1 MKNPGQ
7 DFKVF
12 FKRYQ
17 RELFLAG
24 FLLTLALFHFLYSD
38 NYRMDSTIKLATLG
52 DEFNDLELGRFG
64 IVYLNRLFGLNNY
77 TPYFM
82 AYVTMLAMLA
92 SGVLMS
98 FSLWRAMDGRCG
110 REVCL
115 MPLLVYLT
123 PNWIEQLYFS
133 YQSFLI
139 ILGVIALLAAALIPA
154 YTRARLWMAV
164 EALLALLAF
173 SIYQAFV
180 PLYITLCIGFVLT
193 QCVFREAMD
202 GLEVWRRFIRH
213 AVVFAL
219 ALAGYFAV
227 NWLFTRSME
236 GTDYLS
242 SQVRWGTMPIQG
254 VVMSQLRAIGSILIA
269 QGRLDTL
276 LYPVSLL
283 CSAVLLAVR
292 CPQWRRDRRLV
303 AALGWFLLQLS
314 AFAMIVITGSRLQ
327 LRTELSVT
335 FAAGFNFIIAL
346 ALARQC
352 ASALPR
358 RALALGTAAAMLV
371 CLYGSTDLCLRL
383 VYTDDVQSAADEA
396 LASRL
401 VERLK
406 PLLPQGNNRTVVF
419 VGEPEMYLNDGCV
432 VGEAIGRSLFNHFIG
447 LEDSNLFIANVMAAK
462 GVKYRTMTSEE
473 GRQAEAM
480 AADMPCFPEEGSVA
494 ALGDVIAVKFSQ
506 DYYYEAELLKPGC
519 EPSEETV
526 EYGEGLQYNVEHI
539 EIEDDAMIIEGYNI
553 RRGVDARTMKNT
565 LYLLNRVNG
574 ALYRINTACNQQVML
589 TNQFWQDG
597 VNYDQGGF
605 KACCPVDI
613 LRRNPRDTF
622 ELLVKYDLP
631 GETGFVGTGIL
642 INLRSIGRGR
652 SDIAED
658 GLVGRVG

>member
-12 FKRYQ
+12 FKKYQ

-24 FLLTLALFHFLYSD
+24 LLLTLALFHFLYSD
-38 NYRMDSTIKLATLG
+38 NYRMDSTIKLATMG

-64 IVYLNRLFGLNNY
+64 IVYLNRLFGLNKF

-92 SGVLMS
+92 SGILMS

-139 ILGVIALLAAALIPA
+139 ILGVVALQAAVLIPV
-154 YTRARLWMAV
+154 YKKARRWMAV
-164 EALLALLAF
+164 EALLVFLAF
-173 SIYQAFV
+173 SVYQAFV
-180 PLYITLCIGFVLT
+180 PLYITLCVGFVLT
-193 QCVFREAMD
+193 QWIFREAMD

-219 ALAGYFAV
+219 AMAGYFAV
-227 NWLFTRSME
+227 NWLLTRGME

-242 SQVRWGTMPIQG
+242 SQMRWGTVPIEG
-254 VVMSQLRAIGSILIA
+254 VLMSQLRAIGSMIIG

-292 CPQWRRDRRLV
+292 CVHWGRDRRLV
-303 AALGWFLLQLS
+303 AALGWLLLQLS
-314 AFAMIVITGSRLQ
+314 AFSMIVIMGTRLQ

-335 FAAGFNFIIAL
+335 FVSAFNYIFAL

-352 ASALPR
+352 PPLLLR
-358 RALALGTAAAMLV
+358 RVLALGTGAAMLV

-383 VYTDDVQSAADEA
+383 IYTDDVQSAEDEA
-396 LASRL
+396 LASKL

-406 PLLPQGNNRTVVF
+406 PLLPEGNNSTVIF
-419 VGEPEMYLNDGCV
+419 VGEPEIYLNDGCI

-447 LEDSNLFIANVMAAK
+447 LEDSNLFIANVMAVK
-462 GVKYRTMTSEE
+462 GVKYRTMTTEE
-473 GRQAEAM
+473 GRLAEAM
-480 AADMPCFPEEGSVA
+480 TVDMPCFPEEGSVA
-494 ALGDVIAVKFSQ
+494 ASGDVIVVKFSK
-506 DYYYEAELLKPGC
+506 DYYYDAELLKPGC
-519 EPSEETV
+519 ELSEEPV
-526 EYGEGLQYNVEHI
+526 EYGEGMRCNVEQI
-539 EIEDDAMIIEGYNI
+539 KIANDAMIVEGHNI
-553 RRGVDARTMKNT
+553 RRGVDARLIKNT
-565 LYLLNRVNG
+565 LYLLNRVSG
-574 ALYRINTACNQQVML
+574 ELYRVNTACDQQVML

-605 KACCPVDI
+605 KACCPVEI
-613 LRRNPRDTF
+613 LRQNPRDTF
-622 ELLVKYDLP
+622 ELLVKYGLP
-631 GETGFVGTGIL
+631 GETGFVSTGIL

-652 SDIAED
+652 SDFSED
-658 GLVGRVG
+658 GLVEHVG